1 MTPIRVLVVDDSAFF
16 RQRLTR
22 HLNDEPGMTVVGTA
36 PDGERALA
44 QVAAL
49 HPDVVTLDV
58 EMPRLDGL
66 ATLRRLM
73 AERPTPTVMLSAHTQ
88 RGATVTVQA
97 LMRGAVD
104 VVTKPDL
111 GTSLDE
117 MLAELVTKI
126 RIAAGAHPSSPPAT
140 EVLHAHPETPHLA
153 PFHAGDPLIVIG
165 ASTGGPRALREL
177 LSALPADLP
186 ASIVVVQHLQAQF
199 TASLAQRLNQH
210 AALRVQEAQEGDR
223 LARGLV
229 LLAPG
234 GHHLVI
240 RGRRVQLDA
249 GPPRNHVRP
258 SVDVTMESAVMSH
271 GKSVIGVVLTGMGI
285 DGTEGARSIKAV
297 GGKVLAEDETTSV
310 VYGMPRSVIEQGLAD
325 GIVPLP
331 KVAPLLIQWVAK
343 AVGRRGETDE
353 QRVVGRLPL
362 APQ

>member
-16 RQRLTR
+16 RQLLTR
-22 HLNDEPGMTVVGTA
+22 HLDAEPDLTVVGTA
-36 PDGERALA
+36 PDGESALA
-44 QVAAL
+44 KIAAL
-49 HPDVVTLDV
+49 RPDVVTLDV

-73 AERPTPTVMLSAHTQ
+73 VECPTPTVMLSAHTQ
-88 RGATVTVQA
+88 EGARVTVQA
-97 LMRGAVD
+97 LMRGAVE

-111 GTSLDE
+111 GTSLAE

-140 EVLHAHPETPHLA
+140 ETLHTHAGTPLLT
-153 PFHAGDPLIVIG
+153 PFQTGDPLIVIG

-177 LSALPADLP
+177 LMALPADLP

-199 TASLAQRLNQH
+199 TGSLAQRLNQH
-210 AALRVQEAQEGDR
+210 AALCVQEARAGDR

-234 GHHLVI
+234 GQHLSI
-240 RGRRVQLDA
+240 QGRRVRLDT

-258 SVDVTMESAVMSH
+258 SVDVTMESAAEAQ
-271 GKSVIGVVLTGMGI
+271 GAAVIGVILTGMGT
-285 DGTEGARSIKAV
+285 DGTEGARCIKAA
-297 GGKVLAEDETTSV
+297 GGRVVAEDETTSV

-325 GIVPLP
+325 WIVPLP
-331 KVAPLLIQWVAK
+331 KVAQTLIRL
-343 AVGRRGETDE
+343 VGKGAGRKTEDDG
-353 QRVVGRLPL
+353 QRVVGRSPLLPR
-362 APQ
+362 